1 MRGLVTTTTRSSR
14 PASSRLSTTTGAKK
28 SERRRPCFAGSHR
41 EKKNT
46 KRGICLRASAS
57 RSDEDGF
64 AGITGGERRKS
75 SHLPSM
81 TKKETNRVFASCESR
96 RSRRIRDSLAPPLA
110 AFGGNGNNDNNNNN
124 NNEEDEEE
132 DYYYEETP
140 LPWPEAV
147 PEWARLSQEDVITV
161 VVTFAVSI
169 AFRTFIAEPRYIPS
183 LSMYPNFDIGDR
195 LIAEKLTYRFA
206 RDPNVGDVVIF
217 NPPRTAKTEK
227 VYNEVFIKR
236 IVALEGDDVEVK
248 NGELYVNGQSRGKE
262 LKLEK
267 IKYNMPK
274 LRVPSGD
281 VFVMGDNRNNS
292 FDSHAWG
299 PLPKNRIIG
308 RAVAKYWPPTA
319 IGGLPSYAKSAN
331 VELLEAPKVAV

>member
-14 PASSRLSTTTGAKK
+14 PASSLLSTTTGAKK

-64 AGITGGERRKS
+64 AAITGGERRKS
-75 SHLPSM
+75 IL
-81 TKKETNRVFASCESR
+81 TTRKETTTKRFVVCESR
-96 RSRRIRDSLAPPLA
+96 RSRRIRDSLLTPRA
-110 AFGGNGNNDNNNNN
+110 AFGGNGNNNNNNNN